1 MLIDNDHQIAWSIQ
15 MEISNYIENV
25 KDILSTYT
33 LEGYYYQIDPSHVNI
48 KQFQY
53 VVDNIESLDDST
65 WLGFVGWKRHWYGIE
80 YEQEI
85 SVTQGLIKQL
95 FEGIKSLKPLWHGM
109 KYFLDEVIEYRKL
122 KPQIECKV
130 RFTSLESNVDY
141 CLSSMHNED
150 KRYLHKPLC
159 YNSDEARFV
168 PKLKREFFVASDH
181 SKIATLIKQ
190 LPCLGAYN
198 NRVVLEFKTPNGR
211 FDKYGTATYDS
222 RFVGFDYDDLVEK
235 FRIYDDLNTI
245 SKAKKKIIKQ
255 ALINYC
261 NLLDKSVKDRI
272 GTDSSYKCNYIVC
285 DD

>member
-1 MLIDNDHQIAWSIQ
+1 MLIDNDQQIAYGIK
-15 MEISNYIENV
+15 MEISNYIENI
-25 KDILSTYT
+25 KDILSTYK
-33 LEGYYYQIDPSHVNI
+33 LEGYYYKIDPSCVNI

-53 VVDNIESLDDST
+53 VVDNVESLDDST

-85 SVTQGLIKQL
+85 NVTYGLIKQL
-95 FEGIKSLKPLWHGM
+95 FEGIKPLKPLWYGM

-122 KPQIECKV
+122 KPQIDCKV
-130 RFTSLESNVDY
+130 RFTNLEANVDY
-141 CLSSMHNED
+141 CLSSMHNTD
-150 KRYLHKPLC
+150 KRYLHEPLC
-159 YNSDEARFV
+159 YNSDEAHFV
-168 PKLKREFFVASDH
+168 PKLKRDFFVASDH
-181 SKIATLIKQ
+181 AKIVALIEQ
-190 LPCLGAYN
+190 LHCLGTYN
-198 NRVVLEFKTPNGR
+198 NRVVLEFKTPNGK

-235 FRIYDDLNTI
+235 FRIYDDLKTI

-261 NLLDKSVKDRI
+261 NLLDKSVEERI
-272 GTDSSYKCNYIVC
+272 GVESSYTCDYIIC

>member
-1 MLIDNDHQIAWSIQ
+1 MIGNDQQIAYGIK
-15 MEISNYIENV
+15 MGISNYIENI
-25 KDILSTYT
+25 KDILSTYK
-33 LEGYYYQIDPSHVNI
+33 LEGYYYKIDPSCVNI

-53 VVDNIESLDDST
+53 VVDNVESLDDST

-85 SVTQGLIKQL
+85 NVTYGLIKQL
-95 FEGIKSLKPLWHGM
+95 FEGIKPLKPLWYGM

-122 KPQIECKV
+122 KPHIDCKV
-130 RFTSLESNVDY
+130 RFTNLEANVDY
-141 CLSSMHNED
+141 CLSSMHNTD
-150 KRYLHKPLC
+150 KRYLHEPLC
-159 YNSDEARFV
+159 YNSDEAHFV

-181 SKIATLIKQ
+181 AKIVALIEQ
-190 LPCLGAYN
+190 LHCLGTYN
-198 NRVVLEFKTPNGR
+198 NRVVLEFKTPNGK

-235 FRIYDDLNTI
+235 FRIYDDLKTI

-261 NLLDKSVKDRI
+261 NLLDKSVKERI
-272 GTDSSYKCNYIVC
+272 GVESSYTCDYIIC

>member
-1 MLIDNDHQIAWSIQ
+1 MIDNDQQIAYGIK
-15 MEISNYIENV
+15 MEISNYIENI
-25 KDILSTYT
+25 KDILSTYK
-33 LEGYYYQIDPSHVNI
+33 LEGYYYKIDPSCVNI

-53 VVDNIESLDDST
+53 VVDNVESLDDST

-85 SVTQGLIKQL
+85 NVTYGLIKQL
-95 FEGIKSLKPLWHGM
+95 FEGIKPLKPLWYGM

-122 KPQIECKV
+122 KPQIDCKV
-130 RFTSLESNVDY
+130 RFTNLEANVDY
-141 CLSSMHNED
+141 CLSSMHNTD
-150 KRYLHKPLC
+150 KRYLHEPLC
-159 YNSDEARFV
+159 YNSDEAHFV
-168 PKLKREFFVASDH
+168 PKLKRDFFVASDH
-181 SKIATLIKQ
+181 SKIVALIEQ
-190 LPCLGAYN
+190 LHCLGTYN
-198 NRVVLEFKTPNGR
+198 NRVVLEFKTPNGK

-235 FRIYDDLNTI
+235 FRIYDDLKTI

-261 NLLDKSVKDRI
+261 NLLDKSVKERI
-272 GTDSSYKCNYIVC
+272 GVESSYTCDYIIC

>member
-1 MLIDNDHQIAWSIQ
+1 MTLSIQ
-15 MEISNYIENV
+15 MESSNYIENV
-25 KDILSTYT
+25 KDILSTYKF
-33 LEGYYYQIDPSHVNI
+33 EGYYYQIDPIHVNI

-53 VVDNIESLDDST
+53 VVDNVESLDDST

-85 SVTQGLIKQL
+85 RVTQGLIKQL
-95 FEGIKSLKPLWHGM
+95 FEGIKSLKPLWYGM
-109 KYFLDEVIEYRKL
+109 KYFLDEVVEYRKR
-122 KPQIECKV
+122 KPQIECQV
-130 RFTSLESNVDY
+130 RFNSLEANVDY
-141 CLSSMHNED
+141 CLSSMQNAD

-159 YNSDEARFV
+159 YNSDESRFV
-168 PKLKREFFVASDH
+168 PKLKIDFFVASDH
-181 SKIATLIKQ
+181 AKIDTLIKQ
-190 LPCLGAYN
+190 LPCLGTYN

-235 FRIYDDLNTI
+235 FRIYDDLKTI
-245 SKAKKKIIKQ
+245 SKAKKKVIKQ

-272 GTDSSYKCNYIVC
+272 GTDSSYTCDYIVC